1 MTTNRL
7 GVGKENRLIGLVL
20 ALISFLIRRR
30 NPSMKEALR
39 FALAVSHI
47 FLLPLE
53 KGSSVSLKG
62 RA

>member
-1 MTTNRL
+1 MTPNRL

-39 FALAVSHI
+39 FGCQSYL
-47 FLLPLE
+47 
-53 KGSSVSLKG
+53 SSPPREREFS
-62 RA
+62 